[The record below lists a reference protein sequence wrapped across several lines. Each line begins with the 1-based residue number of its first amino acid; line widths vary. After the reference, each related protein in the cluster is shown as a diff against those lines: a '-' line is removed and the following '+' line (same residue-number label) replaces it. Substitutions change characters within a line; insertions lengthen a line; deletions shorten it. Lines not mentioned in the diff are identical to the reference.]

1 MKKILDFIK
10 KVFDTAKTWIVL
22 NGIEGIFGLIA
33 GLILWVFGF
42 KIYAGFA
49 FGVFATV
56 NWNLL
61 KIEVLKL
68 KTRLERLENKLVKFF
83 KK

>member
-10 KVFDTAKTWIVL
+10 KIYNVIKTWVVL

-56 NWNLL
+56 NWNLF
-61 KIEVLKL
+61 KTKVLKL
-68 KTRLERLENKLVKFF
+68 RERLDKLDIFVSKLF

>member
-10 KVFDTAKTWIVL
+10 KIYNVIKTWVVL

-56 NWNLL
+56 NWNLF
-61 KIEVLKL
+61 KTKVIKL
-68 KTRLERLENKLVKFF
+68 KNRLERIETKLVKFF

>member
-1 MKKILDFIK
+1 MKKIIDFIK
-10 KVFDTAKTWIVL
+10 GIYSAVKTWIVL
-22 NGIEGIFGLIA
+22 NGIEGVVGLIA
-33 GLILWVFGF
+33 GLILWLFGF

-56 NWNLL
+56 NWNLFKNKVLRL
-61 KIEVLKL
+61 KS
-68 KTRLERLENKLVKFF
+68 RLERLETKLVKFF

>member
-1 MKKILDFIK
+1 MKKIIDFIK
-10 KVFDTAKTWIVL
+10 GIYSTVKTWIVL
-22 NGIEGIFGLIA
+22 NGIEGVVGLIA
-33 GLILWVFGF
+33 GLILWLFGF

-56 NWNLL
+56 NWNLFKNKVLRL
-61 KIEVLKL
+61 KS
-68 KTRLERLENKLVKFF
+68 RLEQLETKLVKFF